1 MSIRAIAVGT
11 LLVVGCVSL
20 VMLLL
25 MRRGLSI
32 LVPPLVLTRWTIS
45 LFFSFLTHLLLP
57 LLCLLQD
64 LLPLMSLL
72 RHRPPL
78 LRLVLLVL
86 LILRSLPLLFP
97 LLHRRLLRRLP
108 LMIFPLL
115 VLFVS
120 VVPPTVT
127 LLVSMVFLLPPS
139 RLLIGM
145 LSIILNGS
153 WPWLRRLLRL
163 SAPAPGILFLLLP
176 VFVLSRVS
184 GSIRLRPALMDL
196 LSAIKRV
203 LWLVVFSRSMV
214 VTMMR
219 PLLLSLI

>member
-1 MSIRAIAVGT
+1 MSIRVIAVGT

-25 MRRGLSI
+25 MRRVRSI
-32 LVPPLVLTRWTIS
+32 LVPPLVLTRWKIS
-45 LFFSFLTHLLLP
+45 LFFSFLTHFLLH

-64 LLPLMSLL
+64 LIPLMCLL

-78 LRLVLLVL
+78 LRLVLLVFL
-86 LILRSLPLLFP
+86 VLRRLPLLFP
-97 LLHRRLLRRLP
+97 LLHRRLLHRLP
-108 LMIFPLL
+108 LMIFSLL
-115 VLFVS
+115 VVFVS

-127 LLVSMVFLLPPS
+127 LLVSMLFLLPPS

-163 SAPAPGILFLLLP
+163 SALAHGILFLPLP
-176 VFVLSRVS
+176 VFVLSHIS
-184 GSIRLRPALMDL
+184 GSIRLRPALIDL

-219 PLLLSLI
+219 PLLLWPI